1 MSYVCDNN
9 GESTDVKRKVVVGGG
24 GVNGLLFHE
33 KLTFNNAQ

>member
-24 GVNGLLFHE
+24 VNGLLFHE

>member
-24 GVNGLLFHE
+24 GGERTTISWKVDF
-33 KLTFNNAQ
+33 Q

>member
-24 GVNGLLFHE
+24 VCERTTISWKVDF
-33 KLTFNNAQ
+33 Q

>member
-24 GVNGLLFHE
+24 ERTTISWKVDF
-33 KLTFNNAQ
+33 Q